1 LKKLKSLF
9 FQFFSWCFMGDIE
22 DVISFLRS
30 VGVIKGNTVSYD
42 GLVHYG
48 ESISIILNLPPE
60 EAGRKVLD
68 YLVNNGYIMV
78 R

>member
-1 LKKLKSLF
+1 
-9 FQFFSWCFMGDIE
+9 MGDIE

-42 GLVHYG
+42 FLFHYG
-48 ESISIILNLPPE
+48 ESISIILGLPPE
-60 EAGRKVLD
+60 EAGKIVLD
-68 YLVNNGYIMV
+68 YLMKNGYVMV

>member
-1 LKKLKSLF
+1 
-9 FQFFSWCFMGDIE
+9 MGDIE

-30 VGVIKGNTVSYD
+30 VGVIKGTIVSYN

-48 ESISIILNLPPE
+48 ESLSVILNLPPE
-60 EAGRKVLD
+60 EAGKKVLD
-68 YLVNNGYIMV
+68 YLVSNGYVMV

>member
-1 LKKLKSLF
+1 
-9 FQFFSWCFMGDIE
+9 MGDIE

-30 VGVIKGNTVSYD
+30 VGVIKGTVVSYN
-42 GLVHYG
+42 GLIHYG
-48 ESISIILNLPPE
+48 ESLSVILGLPPE

-68 YLVNNGYIMV
+68 YLVQNGYVMV

>member
-1 LKKLKSLF
+1 
-9 FQFFSWCFMGDIE
+9 MGDIE

-42 GLVHYG
+42 GLFHYS
-48 ESISIILNLPPE
+48 ESISIVLGLPPE
-60 EAGRKVLD
+60 EAGKIVLD
-68 YLVNNGYIMV
+68 YLMKNGYVMV

>member
-1 LKKLKSLF
+1 
-9 FQFFSWCFMGDIE
+9 MGDIE

-42 GLVHYG
+42 GLTHYG

-68 YLVNNGYIMV
+68 YLIKNGYVMV

>member
-1 LKKLKSLF
+1 
-9 FQFFSWCFMGDIE
+9 MGDIE

-42 GLVHYG
+42 GLAHYG

-68 YLVNNGYIMV
+68 YLIKNGYVMV

>member
-1 LKKLKSLF
+1 
-9 FQFFSWCFMGDIE
+9 MGDIE
-22 DVISFLRS
+22 DVISFLCS
-30 VGVIKGNTVSYD
+30 VGVIKGNIVSYD

-60 EAGRKVLD
+60 EAGQKVLD
-68 YLVNNGYIMV
+68 YLIKNGYVMV

>member
-1 LKKLKSLF
+1 
-9 FQFFSWCFMGDIE
+9 MGDIE

-30 VGVIKGNTVSYD
+30 VNVIRGNTVSYN

-48 ESISIILNLPPE
+48 ESLSVILNLPPE
-60 EAGRKVLD
+60 EAGKKVLD
-68 YLVNNGYIMV
+68 YLVKNGYVMV

>member
-1 LKKLKSLF
+1 
-9 FQFFSWCFMGDIE
+9 MGDVE
-22 DVISFLRS
+22 DVINFLRS

-48 ESISIILNLPPE
+48 ESISIILGLPPE
-60 EAGRKVLD
+60 EAGQIILN
-68 YLVNNGYIMV
+68 YLIKNGYVMV